1 MKTARHCARFAS
13 GLMLALCTTLFVTT
27 PQASA
32 ALGDVGFEIKL
43 TESEMVLEHPG
54 DMQYKMF
61 AMWDSPYQRIAA
73 RSMPWIEV
81 KNDVGSTGNLTQFS
95 MTIGDTNYNFS
106 NSYMGQYATM
116 SDSTPNVSFSSV
128 VSTGNVLTLT
138 FANGGLAPGQIA
150 RFGIDIDPD
159 ANVPGL
165 FPHPDFRLVLF
176 DMNNL
181 DGKGDSDNSIMTAT
195 FTDPN
200 NPAMTALAETQLP
213 DYTVT
218 GPQSQYF
225 NQFVR
230 PYGVM
235 EGIDVFTGGGGNTP
249 IPEPSSW
256 ALVGL
261 GLAGVAAVR
270 WRRR

>member
-1 MKTARHCARFAS
+1 MKTARHCARIAS
-13 GLMLALCTTLFVTT
+13 GLTLALCLTVFSI
-27 PQASA
+27 SA
-32 ALGDVGFEIKL
+32 APHATAAIGDVGFEIKL
-43 TESEMVLEHPG
+43 CESEMVLEHPG

-81 KNDVGSTGNLTQFS
+81 TNDADSTGNLTQFS

-106 NSYMGQYATM
+106 NSYMGQYATI

-138 FANGGLAPGQIA
+138 FADGGLAPGEMV

-181 DGKGDSDNSIMTAT
+181 DGNGDSDNSIMTAT
-195 FTDPN
+195 FADPN
-200 NPAMTALAETQLP
+200 SPAMTAIAETQLP

-235 EGIDVFTGGGGNTP
+235 EGIDVFGDGGNTA

-256 ALVGL
+256 AMVGL
-261 GLAGVAAVR
+261 GLAGIALR